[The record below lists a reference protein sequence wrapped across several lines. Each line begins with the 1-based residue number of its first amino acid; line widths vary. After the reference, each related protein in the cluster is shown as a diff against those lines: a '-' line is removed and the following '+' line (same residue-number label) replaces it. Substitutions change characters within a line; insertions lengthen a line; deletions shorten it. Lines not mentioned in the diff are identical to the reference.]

1 MLQVLDIELNI
12 IAMYITRQTTVNQH
26 FEVTAENLACI
37 NFLGLNKLFM
47 LTYKDG
53 RYIIL
58 KPQEVKDFILFELS
72 KVDLSRARKAYK
84 AFKELV

>member
-1 MLQVLDIELNI
+1 
-12 IAMYITRQTTVNQH
+12 MYITRQTTVNQH

-84 AFKELV
+84 AFKALV

>member
-1 MLQVLDIELNI
+1 
-12 IAMYITRQTTVNQH
+12 MYITRQTTVNQH

-47 LTYKDG
+47 LIYKDG
-53 RYIIL
+53 KYIIL